1 MTTANTYLRVT
12 ELDFGNIRTNLKNY
26 LSTQDQFTDYNFEGS
41 AMAIMLDVLA
51 YNTHYNAYYLNMLAN
66 EMFLDTAQQRESVV
80 SRAKELGYL
89 PTSAVGATANVNLT
103 FSGIASGTSQFTI
116 PKNSTF
122 TTSVDDVTYT
132 FVTPQPYT
140 VINNAGLYSA
150 DITIKEGEPVTH
162 RFTVSTSNPIRYII
176 PNPNVDAS
184 SITVSVQE
192 SASDT
197 TTTEFTRATNIAA
210 ITSVSPIYFIE
221 EVADQKYEI
230 IFGSGALGKAVK
242 NGNII
247 IVNYLVCNDEVTNGA
262 SIFSTDSV
270 NIGTSYSGIT
280 LSTNSAA
287 TGGRV
292 VEDIASVKFNAP
304 RYFQTQNRCVI
315 DNDYERIILNEN
327 PDILSAVA
335 FGGEQA
341 DPPVYGKVYVAV
353 KPTDEEFATT
363 NRKNQIRT
371 SIVDRT
377 PLGIDPVIIDPDYT
391 YLIPQITTYYNKS
404 TTSLSDSGISA
415 LVRSTIGTWASANL
429 ERFGNRLRYS
439 RFVRA
444 LDNISGASILN
455 NDATV
460 KMQKRFVPNVNVAEK
475 VTLRFNNPIRPGTVI
490 STQFTYSGFIAY
502 FDDDEE
508 GNVNIFRYD
517 SNRQKVNI
525 IAAAGTVDYTAGTIE
540 IEGFAPTAYA
550 DIQLKVDATPDRLD
564 IIPVREQ
571 VLVMDSADAIITVV
585 PEYN

>member
-140 VINNAGLYSA
+140 VVNNAGLYSA